1 MTLDAKLIAIEMLFS
16 RGVILTVMR
25 TPRERLKNVGVLF

>member
-16 RGVILTVMR
+16 RGVILTVMLA
-25 TPRERLKNVGVLF
+25 PRER